1 MKKNTIKTLALATVI
16 LLGLTQVNA
25 DIEADP
31 ADKLTMNI
39 WSNEQTVELSKQDAI
54 TNLAWSKED
63 NTLVAQCEYKINAY
77 AADIEE
83 KSVESTDKADTVT
96 KNIWS
101 NEQAVEL
108 SKQDAITNLAW
119 SKEDN
124 TLVAQGEYKIN
135 AYAADIEEKSVE
147 STDKADTVTKNVW
160 CDVTNKNSET
170 KEDAIS
176 RKAWL

>member
-31 ADKLTMNI
+31 ADKLTM
-39 WSNEQTVELSKQDAI
+39 
-54 TNLAWSKED
+54 
-63 NTLVAQCEYKINAY
+63 
-77 AADIEE
+77 
-83 KSVESTDKADTVT
+83 
-96 KNIWS
+96 NIWS

>member
-16 LLGLTQVNA
+16 LLSLTQVNA

-31 ADKLTMNI
+31 ADKLTM
-39 WSNEQTVELSKQDAI
+39 
-54 TNLAWSKED
+54 
-63 NTLVAQCEYKINAY
+63 
-77 AADIEE
+77 
-83 KSVESTDKADTVT
+83 
-96 KNIWS
+96 NIWS